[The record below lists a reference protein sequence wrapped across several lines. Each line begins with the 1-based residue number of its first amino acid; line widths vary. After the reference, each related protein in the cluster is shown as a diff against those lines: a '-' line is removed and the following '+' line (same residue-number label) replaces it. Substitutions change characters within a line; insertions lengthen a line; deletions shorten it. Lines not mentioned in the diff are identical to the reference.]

1 MGEFHER
8 NIECNS
14 NIFNFL
20 LILVKD
26 FFLFI
31 YFLRLYICRHYN
43 VFSFCIFL
51 TLIILSLFL
60 VLPHDILLLQA
71 EMLEL
76 KSYKLGFGYLA
87 FKNFISKRFSADE
100 MKLLET
106 LEKSL
111 FCFLLKLKEAV
122 LMLY

>member
-20 LILVKD
+20 LLLVKD
-26 FFLFI
+26 FFSIYIFFKAIYMQTLQCLF
-31 YFLRLYICRHYN
+31 FLYIFNSDYSVS
-43 VFSFCIFL
+43 VFSF
-51 TLIILSLFL
+51 T
-60 VLPHDILLLQA
+60 HDILLLQA

-87 FKNFISKRFSADE
+87 FKNFISKRFSANE

-106 LEKSL
+106 LEKSVL
-111 FCFLLKLKEAV
+111 FPAKA
-122 LMLY
+122 